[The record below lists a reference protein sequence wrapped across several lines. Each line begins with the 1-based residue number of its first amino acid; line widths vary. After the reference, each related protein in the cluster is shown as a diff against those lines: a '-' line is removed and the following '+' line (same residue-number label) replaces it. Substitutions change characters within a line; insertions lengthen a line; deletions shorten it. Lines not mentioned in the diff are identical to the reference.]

1 MKTTPSRYVLAVEI
15 LTIILLHAVKI
26 RQAEKHPADMAFNPT
41 ANSMQITKPVVENKP
56 GAEFILLN
64 LVK

>member
-15 LTIILLHAVKI
+15 LTIILLHVVKI

-41 ANSMQITKPVVENKP
+41 VKNMPIIKPVKENKP
-56 GAEFILLN
+56 GAEFMLVN

>member
-26 RQAEKHPADMAFNPT
+26 RQAEKHPGDMAFNPT
-41 ANSMQITKPVVENKP
+41 ANNTQITKPVIENKP
-56 GAEFILLN
+56 GAEFMLVN

>member
-26 RQAEKHPADMAFNPT
+26 RQAEKHPADMAFNPSVK
-41 ANSMQITKPVVENKP
+41 NMQITKPVIEDKP
-56 GAEFILLN
+56 GAEFMLLN

>member
-1 MKTTPSRYVLAVEI
+1 MKTTPSRYILAVEI

-26 RQAEKHPADMAFNPT
+26 RQAEKHPADMAFTPT
-41 ANSMQITKPVVENKP
+41 VINVPAAKPIVENKP